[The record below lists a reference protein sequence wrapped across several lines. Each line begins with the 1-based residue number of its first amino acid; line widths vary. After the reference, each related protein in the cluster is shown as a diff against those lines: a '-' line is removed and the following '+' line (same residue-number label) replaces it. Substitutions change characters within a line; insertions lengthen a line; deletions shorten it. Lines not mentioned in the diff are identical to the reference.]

1 MKVQIEENLF
11 LESDGLQFIVK
22 EYTGKQDNLGR
33 ELYKV
38 HGYFSSVRSVLK
50 HLLKMKIMQ
59 STAQTLSELC
69 QDILRIEQYI
79 ESKLTV

>member
-22 EYTGKQDNLGR
+22 EYTGKQDSHQR

-38 HGYFSSVRSVLK
+38 HGYFSNIGQAVK
-50 HLLKMKIMQ
+50 HLVKMKVME

-79 ESKLTV
+79 ESKVSV